1 MGLRK
6 GHCLNAIGLKWTL
19 LYFPKRARPH
29 LPFSHSFSCI
39 PQDYPIFCTNK
50 IKIRNTTLW
59 LTGHLPRPVTCLVL
73 WKPSVQFSAVQSR
86 SRVRLF
92 STHELHPARPPC
104 PSPMSRVYSNLCPLS
119 QWCHPTV
126 SSSVIPFSSHLQSF
140 PASESFPMSQLFTAG
155 GQSIG
160 GSASASV
167 LPVNIQDWFPSST
180 GLKNRKTPPEAARS
194 GSGLGFVSSAS
205 YFTFWRF
212 PLA

>member
-59 LTGHLPRPVTCLVL
+59 LTGHLPCPVTRLVL
-73 WKPSVQFSAVQSR
+73 WKNPQCSSVQCSCEVVSDSLR
-86 SRVRLF
+86 P
-92 STHELHPARPPC
+92 HELHPARPPC
-104 PSPMSRVYSNLCPLS
+104 PSPMPGVYSNLCPLS
-119 QWCHPTV
+119 RWCHPTV
-126 SSSVIPFSSHLQSF
+126 SSSVVPFSSHLQSF

-160 GSASASV
+160 ASASASV
-167 LPVNIQDWFPSST
+167 LPVNIQDWFPLELA
-180 GLKNRKTPPEAARS
+180 GLI
-194 GSGLGFVSSAS
+194 S
-205 YFTFWRF
+205 YNPWACKRVGHDLETK
-212 PLA
+212 PQK